1 MLLQQPDKILP
12 NPSGRALP
20 NPSGKALPNPSLE
33 GLSFSYGLSV
43 RVVSSD
49 CQFGLSVRVSS
60 SLCLTYHPPGG
71 TGGGLWG
78 GLLDLF
84 LRIFNTYSQLFGYN
98 SLKIYFCKTNSTL
111 PPYRHYM
118 FNTQRVRRG
127 GIMGG
132 IWVELHE
139 VPP

>member
-43 RVVSSD
+43 RVVSSG

-84 LRIFNTYSQLFGYN
+84 LRIFNIYSQRFGYN

-111 PPYRHYM
+111 PPHWYYM